1 MKKLYHTLNR
11 ISNII
16 YRILTVL
23 VIGVV
28 LVNFGSVLLQ
38 VLNRYVIVKVSDISF
53 HWTEEMARYSMIW
66 MCYIAIPIVY
76 REGNMAQ
83 LDLIYSR
90 LGKKP
95 KTVLYIITRI
105 LCMVFIILAV
115 HFGIGVIRSRMMFKS
130 SILRAPG
137 YTLYSAPIFGCVLMG
152 FEMVTEVV
160 GVLAGE
166 LTPYTAGEERH
177 FSFFDSGKGDDKA

>member
-1 MKKLYHTLNR
+1 MKKLYHTLNK

-16 YRILTVL
+16 CKILTVL

-66 MCYIAIPIVY
+66 MCYMAIPIVY

-95 KTVLYIITRI
+95 KP
-105 LCMVFIILAV
+105 CFISLHESCAWCL
-115 HFGIGVIRSRMMFKS
+115 SS
-130 SILRAPG
+130 WQSIL
-137 YTLYSAPIFGCVLMG
+137 
-152 FEMVTEVV
+152 E
-160 GVLAGE
+160 
-166 LTPYTAGEERH
+166 
-177 FSFFDSGKGDDKA
+177 SGSSGPE